1 MESTY
6 TILKKQ
12 ITQRLADVPL
22 HQPIHINRALSDV
35 LDSYD
40 IPEKAKLACLT
51 IDTAMCH
58 LDAVPGDH
66 LSKQSILIGD
76 LLSAHFYTILAELNN
91 PSYQAKISQ
100 AIVEVN
106 ELKSSIHHNQ
116 IDKQQIEKTIL
127 TIECLF
133 PIVTIQHYIA
143 DVNTLDIQAKMF
155 DHDDAHLSFYLRQ
168 YSKEEQNTFFKN
180 IKQNYIHKRGNLK

>member
-6 TILKKQ
+6 TKLKKQ
-12 ITQRLADVPL
+12 ITQRLAGVPTY
-22 HQPIHINRALSDV
+22 QPIHINKALSDV

-66 LSKQSILIGD
+66 LSRKSILIGD

-116 IDKQQIEKTIL
+116 INKLQIEKTIL

-133 PIVTIQHYIA
+133 PIVTIQHYID
-143 DVNTLDIQAKMF
+143 DVSTHDIQAKLF
-155 DHDDAHLSFYLRQ
+155 YHDDMLLPSYLRQ
-168 YSKEEQNTFFKN
+168 FSKEEQNTFFEN
-180 IKQNYIHKRGNLK
+180 IKQNYIHKRGN